1 MVRVHASACRGQAAL
16 ALPVADSPLD
26 LEGGRGGRVV
36 LPGTGD
42 RGPQQPGGCLVVAA
56 TAAVLLWDLG
66 LNMICK
72 PNAGI
77 AMPVSN
83 SLSKTTRRVL
93 LLQAASDCDRT
104 RT

>member
-1 MVRVHASACRGQAAL
+1 M
-16 ALPVADSPLD
+16 
-26 LEGGRGGRVV
+26 

-56 TAAVLLWDLG
+56 TAAVLLRDLG

-77 AMPVSN
+77 TIPVSN
-83 SLSKTTRRVL
+83 SLSITTRRVFL
-93 LLQAASDCDRT
+93 LPMASDCDRT
-104 RT
+104 RI